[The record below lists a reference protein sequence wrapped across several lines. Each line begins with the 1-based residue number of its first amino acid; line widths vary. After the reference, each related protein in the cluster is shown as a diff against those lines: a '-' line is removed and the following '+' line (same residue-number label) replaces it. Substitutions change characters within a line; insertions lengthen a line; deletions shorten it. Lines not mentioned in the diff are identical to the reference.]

1 MAMLRQTSGPM
12 DYFVF
17 SKLSPGLLLMS
28 SLECQEKVQIVM
40 MFRLSYED
48 LRGSKHMVVLSL

>member
-1 MAMLRQTSGPM
+1 M